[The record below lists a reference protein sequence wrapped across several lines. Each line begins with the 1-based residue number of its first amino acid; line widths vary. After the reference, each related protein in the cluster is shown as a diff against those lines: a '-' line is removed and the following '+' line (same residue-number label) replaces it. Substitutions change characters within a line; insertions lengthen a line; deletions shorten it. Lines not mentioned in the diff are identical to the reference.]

1 MAWTGLAW
9 TGPACLAWTGM
20 AWTGLAC
27 TGPACLDL
35 DFSSS
40 SPGPP
45 LHLDWTCLPGLD
57 WNGLDWTGLNWTCL
71 SGPGLLLLLPWASTA
86 PGLDLPVWTWTSP
99 PPPLGLHCTWTGPAC
114 LAWTGMAWTGQ
125 ACLSGPG
132 LDLSLTLQCTP
143 RTSSS

>member
-57 WNGLDWTGLNWTCL
+57 WNGLDWTGLDWTCL
-71 SGPGLLLLLPWASTA
+71 
-86 PGLDLPVWTWTSP
+86 PVWA
-99 PPPLGLHCTWTGPAC
+99 WTGPEPHIAVHPQD
-114 LAWTGMAWTGQ
+114 LLLNHH
-125 ACLSGPG
+125 LSGHLPPNTCNSIQG
-132 LDLSLTLQCTP
+132 LPTFHT
-143 RTSSS
+143 